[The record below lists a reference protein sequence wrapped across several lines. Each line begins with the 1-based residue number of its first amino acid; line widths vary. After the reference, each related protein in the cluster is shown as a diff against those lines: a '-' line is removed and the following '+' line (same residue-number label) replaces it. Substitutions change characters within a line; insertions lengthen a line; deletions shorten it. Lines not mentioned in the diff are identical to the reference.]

1 MGQRVAPSRW
11 HGFERQVAAT
21 IRRGRLLSPEDHVL
35 VALSGGPDS
44 TALLAVLC
52 ALAARG
58 LVASVTAC
66 HVDHRL
72 RPDSALDAAFCADL
86 CEALSVT
93 LVPVAVDVAR
103 DENVQAAARRE
114 RYRAL
119 ARVADERGATAIA
132 TGHTRSDQAETVLH
146 RLLRG
151 AGARGLASI
160 PLRRG
165 RIVRPLLERSRAEV
179 LTYLEARGIQ
189 AHEDPSNRSPRY
201 LRNRIR
207 RDLLPQL
214 EALAPGLER
223 RLART
228 AALLRDDDRLLERLA
243 RRVVPG
249 DTASA
254 PVGPLRAAPLAV
266 RRRALR
272 RLWRA
277 ATGSR
282 RGLGAEHVES
292 LVALLRRRAPGSI
305 DLPAGVVATVAYG
318 RIELAAALPDARGA
332 APFEPIVVEG
342 DGAYDLPGRG
352 VLELRWAA
360 TSKPPWPLEVRT
372 RRPGDRFRP
381 AGGRGGK
388 KLKAWLIDHKVPRAR
403 RDALVVVADRS
414 GRVLCLPELGATA
427 DGAIGLSVRLRYCK
441 RKAGLL

>member
-11 HGFERQVAAT
+11 HEFERQVAAT
-21 IRRGRLLSPEDHVL
+21 IRRGRLLSSEDHVL

-44 TALLAVLC
+44 TALLATMR
-52 ALAARG
+52 ALAGRG

-72 RPDSALDAAFCADL
+72 RPDSALDAAFCAEL
-86 CEALSVT
+86 CEALSVA
-93 LVPVAVDVAR
+93 LVPVVVDVAR
-103 DENVQAAARRE
+103 DQNVQAAARRE

-179 LTYLEARGIQ
+179 LAYLEARGIQ

-214 EALAPGLER
+214 ETLAPGIER

-228 AALLRDDDRLLERLA
+228 AALLRDDDRFLERLA
-243 RRVVPG
+243 RQVVPG

-254 PVGPLRAAPLAV
+254 LVGPLRAAPLAV

-277 ATGSR
+277 STGSR

-305 DLPAGVVATVAYG
+305 DLPGGVVAKVAYG
-318 RIELAAALPDARGA
+318 RIELAGARADRA
-332 APFEPIVVEG
+332 APFETIVVDGEG
-342 DGAYDLPGRG
+342 TYDLPGRG
-352 VLELRWAA
+352 VVELRWPAA
-360 TSKPPWPLEVRT
+360 TEPPWPLEVRT

-381 AGGRGGK
+381 AGGRGAK
-388 KLKAWLIDHKVPRAR
+388 KLKAWLIDQKVPRAR

-414 GRVLCLPELGATA
+414 GRVLCLPELGAIA
-427 DGAIGLSVRLRYCK
+427 AGAIGLSVRLRYCK